1 MALYKRGRFWHYE
14 FQLNG
19 TRYRGSTKHTTETR
33 ARQMEIRMMQ
43 QAQENGYSPLPRKA
57 PILRDFA
64 AAVLRTF
71 DNSSLDPDTKRY
83 YRNGWSRLEPTPLAG
98 MRLDWITTEAVDAL
112 QLDGS
117 PSWRNQALRTLS
129 VILAKGVGRRYLH
142 RKPTIKLQKETR
154 RESIVDDTAE
164 DLLLQ
169 VAGQPL
175 RDVLIVMR
183 DMGLRPDEV
192 FRMGWQNV
200 HWEKRLYFNPY
211 GKSRKA
217 RRWIPM
223 SQRVTDALKERLH
236 NQSNAGTVRRGE
248 PAAPPKPCEWVF
260 VSRKSGSG
268 HLTTVAK
275 QFREARRLAGLP
287 ESLKLYGARHAFA
300 TYAVEAT
307 GNVFAVAD
315 AMGHEDL
322 KTTRIYQHPELH
334 SIRDAIDERN
344 NRKGHVKVPTKFPTI
359 KKLCRPGRVGTR

>member
-14 FQLNG
+14 FQVNG
-19 TRYRGSTKHTTETR
+19 NRYRGSTKQTIQTR
-33 ARQMEIRMMQ
+33 ARQVEVRKMQ
-43 QAQENGYSPLPRKA
+43 EAQENGYSPMPKKP

-64 AAVLRTF
+64 AAVLKRF

-83 YRNGWSRLEPTPLAG
+83 YRNGWSRLEATPLAG
-98 MRLDWITTEAVDAL
+98 MRLDWITSEAVDAL
-112 QLDGS
+112 QLEGS
-117 PSWRNQALRTLS
+117 ASWQNQALRTLS
-129 VILAKGVGRRYLH
+129 VILAKGVEHRYLH
-142 RKPTIKLQKETR
+142 RKPTIKLKKEMR
-154 RESIVDDTAE
+154 RESIIDDTAE
-164 DLLLQ
+164 ELLLQ
-169 VAGQPL
+169 VAEQPL
-175 RDVLIVMR
+175 GDVLIVMR

-192 FRMGWQNV
+192 FRMRWEDV

-223 SQRVTDALKERLH
+223 SQRAVNALTKRL
-236 NQSNAGTVRRGE
+236 QEQTLRATTRRG
-248 PAAPPKPCEWVF
+248 KPSASPESEWVF
-260 VSRKSGSG
+260 PSKKAEGG

-275 QFREARRLAGLP
+275 QFRGARRLAGLP

-322 KTTRIYQHPELH
+322 KTTRIYLHPEL
-334 SIRDAIDERN
+334 SVIRDAIDERN
-344 NRKGHVKVPTKFPTI
+344 R
-359 KKLCRPGRVGTR
+359 RVM